1 MHITV
6 RGYGVNE
13 RKAQLLAIFTL
24 SEVPDLDWI
33 HFFRERSAYSHFD
46 YTTATIRRNLLQVWL
61 PERGALA
68 GLVESVE
75 GLIHAAN
82 LDHQFHTA

>member
-1 MHITV
+1 VHITV

-13 RKAQLLAIFTL
+13 RNEQLL
-24 SEVPDLDWI
+24 
-33 HFFRERSAYSHFD
+33 
-46 YTTATIRRNLLQVWL
+46 RRNLLQVEL

-75 GLIHAAN
+75 GLIYAAN